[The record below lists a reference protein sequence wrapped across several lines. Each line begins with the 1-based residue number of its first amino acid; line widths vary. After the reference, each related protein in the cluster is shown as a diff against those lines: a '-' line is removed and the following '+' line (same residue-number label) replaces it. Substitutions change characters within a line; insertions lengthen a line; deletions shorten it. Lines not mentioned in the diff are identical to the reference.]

1 MLTKILLLCY
11 YTTQRGWPTSRSFI
25 MVQMHRHMLMCQR
38 HFVSLKGSVHVA
50 GLKIF
55 WLIEVVPGTNAALW
69 GHTKSWGH
77 KTVYFMFIQLLV
89 VSTETYR
96 GGLKVNE
103 VRHQNN
109 LSTLDIHTVDLLE
122 AIPEYTDE
130 EKEDEEE
137 KISSRSW
144 RMRLLGTRLR
154 VPEVQVTWQNNTSI

>member
-1 MLTKILLLCY
+1 
-11 YTTQRGWPTSRSFI
+11 
-25 MVQMHRHMLMCQR
+25 
-38 HFVSLKGSVHVA
+38 
-50 GLKIF
+50 
-55 WLIEVVPGTNAALW
+55 
-69 GHTKSWGH
+69 
-77 KTVYFMFIQLLV
+77 MFIQLLV

-154 VPEVQVTWQNNTSI
+154 VPEVQVT